1 MPLAKD
7 LRRILTPPVGC
18 NIIGHNNN
26 ALTNFRYPG
35 FNFHLAKYMHHLFYC
50 LLAYRPQRQE
60 ETSLHAGS
68 AIDTATQY
76 LFCVCVCLF
85 ELQFLG
91 QNHFVPS
98 ASTPLYWVAQLRA
111 EPFPIHL
118 MIPWPKNESSMLP
131 RFAFSAPL
139 ITWSYALLRFGTTS
153 QRYVGLTVH

>member
-85 ELQFLG
+85 KLQFLG
-91 QNHFVPS
+91 QNIYTDVDFPHG
-98 ASTPLYWVAQLRA
+98 ADKNMCDKKICDKTLYEKV
-111 EPFPIHL
+111 H
-118 MIPWPKNESSMLP
+118 P
-131 RFAFSAPL
+131 RKRS
-139 ITWSYALLRFGTTS
+139 
-153 QRYVGLTVH
+153 